1 MELIDDEGNLLGV
14 VNVVDALAVLLV
26 LAVVVAGAALVFS
39 DDPAPPEPE
48 TGTTYVTLDLGTQ
61 QPAVADAINEGDTH
75 EPSDARSVTI
85 TDVHLTPRGNGV
97 GVLARVEVRGPLDGD
112 GDVTYGDA
120 PLRLG
125 RTLSIATNRYQA
137 EGSIRSVGESDAID
151 RVETRVVL
159 QETVSAATAEAVAP
173 GDEVRIA
180 GRTVARIEAA
190 TAYTTAEPGTRRL
203 RLVASLDASRYG
215 GDLRFGGTP
224 LRTGQ
229 TLTLPAA
236 DYQVTG
242 TIERVGSDAGLGDT
256 TTRRVTLRMDGVHE
270 DLADAIEPGLTERTG
285 GETIAEVSAV
295 DAEPAIIIATG
306 DDGSVNVVDHPVE
319 RDVTITADLQVRET
333 STGLRFKGESIRQGS
348 TVVLDLGAV
357 TVEATVAS
365 VGSDGGP

>member
-26 LAVVVAGAALVFS
+26 LAVVVAGAALVLS

-48 TGTTYVTLDLGTQ
+48 TETTYATLDLGTQ
-61 QPAVADAINEGDTH
+61 QPAIADAINEGDVH
-75 EPSDARSVTI
+75 EPSDTQSLTV

-97 GVLARVEVRGPLDGD
+97 GVLARVEIQGTLDDD

-125 RTLSIATNRYQA
+125 RSLSIATDRYQVK
-137 EGSIRSVGESDAID
+137 GSVRSVGDSDAID
-151 RVETRVVL
+151 RAETRVVL
-159 QETVSAATAEAVAP
+159 QETVAATTAEAVAP

-180 GRTVARIEAA
+180 GRTVATIEEAV
-190 TAYTTAEPGTRRL
+190 AYTTAEPGTRRL
-203 RLVASLDASRYG
+203 RLVASLDAHRHG

-229 TLTLPAA
+229 TLTLPAE
-236 DYQVTG
+236 DYQVAG
-242 TIERVGSDAGLGDT
+242 TVERVGPDVGLGDT
-256 TTRRVTLRMDGVHE
+256 TTRRVTLRMDGVRE
-270 DLADAIEPGLTERTG
+270 DFAERIDPGMAERTG
-285 GETIAEVSAV
+285 GETVAEVTAV

-365 VGSDGGP
+365 VGS